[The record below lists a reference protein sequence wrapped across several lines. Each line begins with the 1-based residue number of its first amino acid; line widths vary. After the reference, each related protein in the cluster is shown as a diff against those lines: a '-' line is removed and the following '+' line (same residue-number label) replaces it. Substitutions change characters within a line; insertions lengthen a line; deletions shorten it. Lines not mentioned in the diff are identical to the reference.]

1 MEQFRQRAAAPGGKE
16 MTDKGTADWAELMA
30 AYTAEMRAG
39 TDPAD
44 PKVQALEKR
53 RETLVNVFTGGDPA
67 IEQNL
72 KRLWTEQ
79 GDKMAAQF
87 GYDPKLME
95 YLGKVAEAAKKNT

>member
-1 MEQFRQRAAAPGGKE
+1 
-16 MTDKGTADWAELMA
+16 MA
-30 AYTAEMRAG
+30 AYTAEMRRAPTRPIRKCRRSRNAG
-39 TDPAD
+39 
-44 PKVQALEKR
+44 KR
-53 RETLVNVFTGGDPA
+53 WSSVFTGGDPA

-95 YLGKVAEAAKKNT
+95 YLAKANAAAKT